1 MRVNFTEQ
9 QKANIWYKLKQSAEI
24 KDVQIMDN
32 KIMFTLTNNAKIVS
46 GNLTSDTITFLK
58 RQVGFEKEF
67 IDTIFNIFIT
77 L

>member
-1 MRVNFTEQ
+1 MQINFTEQ
-9 QKANIWYKLKQSAEI
+9 QKANIWHKLKQSAEI

-58 RQVGFEKEF
+58 RQMGFEKEF
-67 IDTIFNIFIT
+67 IERIYNIFIS